1 MYERQEFPGLQG
13 LYGLLMPLISR
24 GIPVSSFVMERIGDK
39 NYADLYKIIVLS
51 YENFKP
57 ENPEMNVKLA
67 EWVKRGGTLMI
78 LGDEED
84 ELDKAGYFWWHKL
97 SFKSPVE
104 HLFNQLH
111 KSKKAKEY
119 WQYGKGNV
127 IVNHISPRE
136 FANSKMAEK
145 VYLPYLKWAVKK
157 SKISG
162 TLKTPGNF
170 CMKRGDFIIA
180 HAEKNKILREG
191 KFINIFD
198 ADLSVVDKIDLKPGE
213 SGLFKDISEK
223 LNGSK
228 TPVVLH
234 STLRLVSQK
243 YEKKQLIFTV
253 KGPAGTPAIARIFFP
268 RRKKINITAVNSNN
282 EKVEVSV
289 KKDAA
294 TYLLKFPNSPK
305 GVTVMVRLTTK

>member
-1 MYERQEFPGLQG
+1 
-13 LYGLLMPLISR
+13 
-24 GIPVSSFVMERIGDK
+24 
-39 NYADLYKIIVLS
+39 
-51 YENFKP
+51 
-57 ENPEMNVKLA
+57 
-67 EWVKRGGTLMI
+67 
-78 LGDEED
+78 
-84 ELDKAGYFWWHKL
+84 
-97 SFKSPVE
+97 
-104 HLFNQLH
+104 
-111 KSKKAKEY
+111 
-119 WQYGKGNV
+119 
-127 IVNHISPRE
+127 
-136 FANSKMAEK
+136 MAEK

-180 HAEKNKILREG
+180 HAEKNKILMEG

-198 ADLSVVDKIDLKPGE
+198 INLSVVDKIDLKPGE
-213 SGLFKDISEK
+213 SGLFKVISEK

-243 YEKKQLIFTV
+243 YEKNQLIFTV

-305 GVTVMVRLTTK
+305 GVTVMVRLTTKKL